1 VAEPGGG
8 AVIRKARAEDLP
20 QAMEL
25 FDELDRLQRDWRV
38 FEPRP
43 DLRGEAEARYRR
55 ALEEAERGRSEDAV
69 HVVAEMDGRIVGMA
83 FAHLLVPSSMSDEL
97 AAELS
102 NVIVRPDAWER
113 GVGRALVA
121 EIGRWAT
128 GRGVRRVMIKTY
140 AQNEE
145 ALRFWEAIGFE
156 PRFVQMTARAEDL
169 ASG

>member
-1 VAEPGGG
+1 
-8 AVIRKARAEDLP
+8 
-20 QAMEL
+20 
-25 FDELDRLQRDWRV
+25 
-38 FEPRP
+38 
-43 DLRGEAEARYRR
+43 
-55 ALEEAERGRSEDAV
+55 
-69 HVVAEMDGRIVGMA
+69 
-83 FAHLLVPSSMSDEL
+83 MSDEL

-169 ASG
+169 ASGS